1 MVGTL
6 SCSLMPVG
14 HALPLAPGALR
25 SRIAPRPTLH
35 YYCRYSGMKVLCIA
49 DHVDPFIYSAGIRSR
64 FKDVDIVLSAGDL
77 ALEYYDFIVSSLNK
91 PLYFVF
97 GNHHLANRDCYER
110 HADPIKASL
119 MPDLREG
126 VGATYLEGR
135 VVRARGLLIGGL
147 GGSIWYNGG
156 EHQRTNFAM
165 FFSMLRLL
173 PGMLWNRLVRG
184 RWIDILVTHSPPY
197 GINDLPDPC
206 HTGFR
211 VFLWFMRTFRPRYLV
226 HGHVHLYDR
235 NAVREA
241 RYGATT
247 VLNAYDHAVI
257 ELEADR

>member
-1 MVGTL
+1 
-6 SCSLMPVG
+6 
-14 HALPLAPGALR
+14 
-25 SRIAPRPTLH
+25 
-35 YYCRYSGMKVLCIA
+35 MKVLCIA
-49 DHVDPFIYSAGIRSR
+49 DHVDPFIYSAGLKTR
-64 FKDVDIVLSAGDL
+64 FQDVDLVLSAGDL

-97 GNHHLANRDCYER
+97 GNHHLASRDQFR
-110 HADPIKASL
+110 PRSDPFRPVPQPNDWQAS
-119 MPDLREG
+119 

-135 VVRARGLLIGGL
+135 VVRAGGLILAGL

-156 EHQRTNFAM
+156 EHQYTDFTM
-165 FFSMLRLL
+165 FLSMLRLL
-173 PGMLWNRLVRG
+173 PGLLLNRLVRG
-184 RWIDILVTHSPPY
+184 RWLDILVTHAPPY

-241 RYGATT
+241 RYADTT

-257 ELEADR
+257 ELEAVR